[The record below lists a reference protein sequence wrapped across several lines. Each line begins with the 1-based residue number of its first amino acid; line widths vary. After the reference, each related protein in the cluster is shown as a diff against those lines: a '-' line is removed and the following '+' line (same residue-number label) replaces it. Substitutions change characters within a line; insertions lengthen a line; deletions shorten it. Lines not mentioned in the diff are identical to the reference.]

1 MDWHDWLRNDK
12 TLLALLMMAFIAVW
26 CFTRY
31 DKLLDIVTT
40 LEGALIA
47 LITGQVLRR
56 GNGNGT
62 GTQDPPK

>member
-56 GNGNGT
+56 GNGT
-62 GTQDPPK
+62 GTSTQDQPK